1 MIFLLQLCCVSLK
14 CSNIISDIQL
24 VIKYRD
30 ITKDNIEFDRDGNAL
45 SAPHCFAAIP
55 VGDAVFNR
63 IMLIISVLNLYVN
76 IPVAPA
82 ATELFSVFSALS
94 VRFNHIY
101 SPSRVLCGL

>member
-1 MIFLLQLCCVSLK
+1 
-14 CSNIISDIQL
+14 
-24 VIKYRD
+24 
-30 ITKDNIEFDRDGNAL
+30 
-45 SAPHCFAAIP
+45 
-55 VGDAVFNR
+55 
-63 IMLIISVLNLYVN
+63 MLIISVLNLYVN